1 MAVNQL
7 KAGVFL
13 SYILLVLNTL
23 IGLLYTPFLIRM
35 LGPSDYGLYSL
46 AISVIG
52 YLTVLDLGFGNAIVR
67 YTSKFRAEGK
77 LREQEEMF
85 GMFFIIYWCISA
97 LAFIIAIIL
106 IWNTENLFSSNM
118 TAEEI
123 KRMRI
128 ILLLMSFNLA
138 FTFPM
143 SIWGSII
150 TAYEKFVFQKTL
162 NIIRTLLNPLVMIV
176 LLLNGYKAIS
186 LVVVTTAFNVLT
198 LVINYFYCKKQLH
211 IKLRFSKFKWGFLK
225 EVTTYS
231 FWIALNVIM
240 DSIYW
245 GSGQFILGMYCGT
258 TAVAVYAVA
267 IQLKNMY
274 FMFSTAMSSVFLPKV
289 TYMVSKG
296 TSEEDLSN
304 LFIRTGRLQF
314 LVMAFILT
322 SFIVFGRD
330 FVKLWAG
337 NSYEEAYT
345 IALLFFIPTLVPLI
359 QNLGIT
365 ILQAKNQMK
374 FRCIS
379 YVIIAISSLFLSVPL
394 SKTYGGMGCAVA
406 TASALVIGQIIIMN
420 IYYHKVIHLNI
431 IKFWKQIAQMS
442 IVPILVGIVGYFVF
456 SKIEISSISQFVAY
470 AAIFSLF
477 YILTIWKKGMN
488 MGEKELF
495 SRPCVMLI
503 SKILKK

>member
-1 MAVNQL
+1 MAINQL

-13 SYILLVLNTL
+13 SYVLLGLNTL

-46 AISVIG
+46 AISVIA
-52 YLTVLDLGFGNAIVR
+52 YLTILDLGFGNAIVR

-77 LREQEEMF
+77 LKEQEEMF

-97 LAFIIAIIL
+97 LAFVISIIL

-118 TAEEI
+118 TVEEI

-176 LLLNGYKAIS
+176 FLLNGYKAIS
-186 LVVVTTAFNVLT
+186 LVVVTTVFNVLT
-198 LVINYFYCKKQLH
+198 LVINYFYCKKRLH

-225 EVTTYS
+225 EVTVYS
-231 FWIALNVIM
+231 FWIALNAIM

-245 GSGQFILGMYCGT
+245 SSGQFILGMYCGT

-345 IALLFFIPTLVPLI
+345 IALLFFISTLVPLI

-379 YVIIAISSLFLSVPL
+379 YVIIAIGSLFLSVPL
-394 SKTYGGMGCAVA
+394 SKTYGGIGCAIA
-406 TASALVIGQIIIMN
+406 TASALVIGQIIVMN
-420 IYYHKVIHLNI
+420 IYYYKVVHINI

-442 IVPILVGIVGYFVF
+442 VVPILMGIVGYFIF
-456 SKIEISSISQFVAY
+456 SEIEISSISQFVAF

-477 YILTIWKKGMN
+477 YIWVVWKKGMN
-488 MGEKELF
+488 VDEKKLF
-495 SRPCVMLI
+495 SRPCMMLV
-503 SKILKK
+503 SKIQKK

>member
-1 MAVNQL
+1 
-7 KAGVFL
+7 
-13 SYILLVLNTL
+13 
-23 IGLLYTPFLIRM
+23 
-35 LGPSDYGLYSL
+35 
-46 AISVIG
+46 
-52 YLTVLDLGFGNAIVR
+52 
-67 YTSKFRAEGK
+67 
-77 LREQEEMF
+77 
-85 GMFFIIYWCISA
+85 
-97 LAFIIAIIL
+97 
-106 IWNTENLFSSNM
+106 
-118 TAEEI
+118 
-123 KRMRI
+123 
-128 ILLLMSFNLA
+128 
-138 FTFPM
+138 
-143 SIWGSII
+143 
-150 TAYEKFVFQKTL
+150 
-162 NIIRTLLNPLVMIV
+162 MIV
-176 LLLNGYKAIS
+176 LLFNGYRAIS

-198 LVINYFYCKKQLH
+198 LIINYFYCKKQLH
-211 IKLRFSKFKWGFLK
+211 IKLRFSKFNLRFLK

-337 NSYEEAYT
+337 NLYEEAYT

-365 ILQAKNQMK
+365 ILQARNQMK

-406 TASALVIGQIIIMN
+406 TALALVIGQIIIMN
-420 IYYHKVIHLNI
+420 IYYYKVIHLNI

-488 MGEKELF
+488 MDEKELF
-495 SRPCVMLI
+495 SKPCVMLI